1 MYQTGIVVMSDKG
14 SRGERED
21 RSGAKI
27 AELLGAD
34 FQVAF
39 YKLIPDDKPTIEE
52 TLVYACD
59 QLKLDLLL
67 TSGGTGFSVRDVTPE
82 ATGSI
87 IEKMVPGIPELM
99 RWTGLKTTP
108 RAALSRAVAGIRGK
122 TLIINLPGSERG
134 VRESLEAILPV
145 LPHGLDTLIGS
156 SVECGEA

>member
-14 SRGERED
+14 SRGDRED
-21 RSGAKI
+21 RSGARI
-27 AELLGAD
+27 AEMLGSD
-34 FQVAF
+34 YQVVF
-39 YKLIPDDKPTIEE
+39 YKIVPDEKLTIEE

-67 TSGGTGFSVRDVTPE
+67 TSGGTGFSARDITPE
-82 ATGSI
+82 ATLNI
-87 IEKMVPGIPELM
+87 AEKMVPGIPELM
-99 RWTGLKTTP
+99 RWEGLKKTP

-156 SVECGEA
+156 SVECGES